1 MKVTKSLVEI
11 TFNFSNEKEIESY
24 MQKFAKVFN
33 EQKDKYEFIVKAIE
47 DTVKELNKKGE

>member
-33 EQKDKYEFIVKAIE
+33 EQKDKYESIVESIKNII
-47 DTVKELNKKGE
+47 KEIN